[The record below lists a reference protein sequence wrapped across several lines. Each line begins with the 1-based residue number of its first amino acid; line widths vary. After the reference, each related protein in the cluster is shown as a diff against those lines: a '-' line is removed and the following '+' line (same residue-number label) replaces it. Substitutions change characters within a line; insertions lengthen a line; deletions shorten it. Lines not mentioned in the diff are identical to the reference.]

1 MPRNIVVL
9 LNSEEGRTLIKKK
22 CRAAGVRISVLEEL
36 IGAELDQLGKKRKAG
51 LWEEFDRIL
60 EDAAPEEQV

>member
-9 LNSEEGRTLIKKK
+9 LNSEEGRALVKQK
-22 CRAAGVRISVLEEL
+22 CRAAGIKISMLEEL
-36 IGAELDQLGKKRKAG
+36 IEAELDQQGKMRKAG

-60 EDAAPEEQV
+60 DPAEDQS

>member
-9 LNSEEGRTLIKKK
+9 LNSDEGRSLIKKK
-22 CRAAGVRISVLEEL
+22 CRAAGVRMAVLEEL
-36 IGAELDQLGKKRKAG
+36 IEAELDQLGKKRKAG

-60 EDAAPEEQV
+60 EDEAAEDRS

>member
-9 LNSEEGRTLIKKK
+9 LNSEEGRALVKQK
-22 CRAAGVRISVLEEL
+22 CRAAGIKIGTLEEL
-36 IGAELDQLGKKRKAG
+36 IEAELDQQGKMRKAG

-60 EDAAPEEQV
+60 DPTEDPA

>member
-9 LNSEEGRTLIKKK
+9 LNSEEGRSLVKRK
-22 CRAAGVRISVLEEL
+22 CRAAGVRLSVLEEL
-36 IGAELDQLGKKRKAG
+36 IEAELDQLGKKRKAG

-60 EDAAPEEQV
+60 DGAAPEEQD